1 MFANCFSLCL
11 RVLVAKLFK
20 KIINR
25 GVILSNI
32 LIIDDND
39 TMREGMVAII
49 KKLGYKC
56 DEAKDG
62 DIGISLVKKND
73 YDLIVTDY
81 RMQGMT
87 GIEVL
92 KQVKKRSPKTEVMV
106 ITAYG
111 SIELAVDAMKNG
123 AVDFITKPFSHDEF
137 RFKIQRIIERI
148 KERKELSQVTE
159 ENVYLRE
166 KLEEQFNYGEIIGN
180 SKLMKNVYRT
190 IQKVA
195 SADSSVLI
203 YGESGTG
210 KELVARAIHKMSSR
224 KNKPFIRVNCGALAE
239 TLLESELFG
248 HEKGAFSGAI
258 KRKKGRFELAQ
269 QGSIFLDEIGDISLN
284 MQTKLLRVL
293 QEREFERV
301 GGEETIQADVRI
313 LAATNKNLS
322 EQVEKGKF
330 REDLYYRLFIIPIYL
345 PALRDR
351 KEDIPLLINHF
362 LKKLAT
368 DLKKNP
374 IQISEAAVEKLTA
387 YHWPGNVRE
396 LENVLERVLVLCENQ
411 EIDVFDLPI
420 LTQSNSTK
428 IPSNVINGNNIN
440 LNDTLYDIEK
450 QLIQRAMNETGGNK
464 SRAAK
469 LLGIKT
475 NLLYYKLEKYDL
487 MDKKF
492 NRKLR

>member
-1 MFANCFSLCL
+1 
-11 RVLVAKLFK
+11 
-20 KIINR
+20 
-25 GVILSNI
+25 LSKI

-49 KKLGYKC
+49 KKFDYKC

-62 DIGISLVKKND
+62 NEGVNLSKKND
-73 YDLIVTDY
+73 YDVVVTDY
-81 RMQGMT
+81 RMEGLN

-92 KQVKKRSPKTEVMV
+92 KQVKKFSPKTEVMV

-111 SIELAVDAMKNG
+111 SIELAVEAMKYG
-123 AVDFITKPFSHDEF
+123 AVDFITKPFSFDEF
-137 RFKIQRIIERI
+137 KLKIQRILERI
-148 KERKELSQVTE
+148 KERKKLSQVTE

-166 KLEEQFNYGEIIGN
+166 KLEEQFNYGEIIGH
-180 SKLMKNVYRT
+180 SKLMKDVYRT

-195 SADSSVLI
+195 VTDSSVLI

-239 TLLESELFG
+239 SLLESELFG

-258 KRKKGRFELAQ
+258 KRKKGRFELAHN
-269 QGSIFLDEIGDISLN
+269 GSIFLDEIGDISLN

-293 QEREFERV
+293 QEKEFERV
-301 GGEETIQADVRI
+301 GGEETIQVDVRI
-313 LAATNKNLS
+313 LAATNKNLA

-351 KEDIPLLINHF
+351 KEDIPLLVNHF
-362 LKKLAT
+362 LKKLAI
-368 DLKKNP
+368 DLKKTP
-374 IQISEAAVEKLTA
+374 IQISEAAVEKLVA
-387 YHWPGNVRE
+387 YHWQGNVRE
-396 LENVLERVLVLCENQ
+396 LENVLERALVLCENQ

-420 LTQSNSTK
+420 LTQSNSAR
-428 IPSNVINGNNIN
+428 IPSDVIDRHNYN

-450 QLIQRAMNETGGNK
+450 QLIQRAMNETVGNK

-469 LLGIKT
+469 LLGIRT
-475 NLLYYKLEKYDL
+475 SLLYYKLEKYGL
-487 MDKKF
+487 MDKK
-492 NRKLR
+492 

>member
-1 MFANCFSLCL
+1 
-11 RVLVAKLFK
+11 
-20 KIINR
+20 
-25 GVILSNI
+25 
-32 LIIDDND
+32 
-39 TMREGMVAII
+39 MREGMVAII
-49 KKLGYKC
+49 KKFDYKC

-62 DIGISLVKKND
+62 NEGVNLSKKND
-73 YDLIVTDY
+73 YDVVVTDY
-81 RMQGMT
+81 RMEGLN

-92 KQVKKRSPKTEVMV
+92 KQVKKFSPKTEVMV

-111 SIELAVDAMKNG
+111 SIELAVEAMKYG
-123 AVDFITKPFSHDEF
+123 AVDFITKPFSFDEF
-137 RFKIQRIIERI
+137 KLKIQRILERI
-148 KERKELSQVTE
+148 KERKKLSQVTE

-166 KLEEQFNYGEIIGN
+166 KLEEQFNYGEIIGH
-180 SKLMKNVYRT
+180 SKLMKDVYRT

-195 SADSSVLI
+195 VTDSSVLI

-239 TLLESELFG
+239 SLLESELFG

-258 KRKKGRFELAQ
+258 KRKKGRFELAHN
-269 QGSIFLDEIGDISLN
+269 GSIFLDEIGDISLN

-293 QEREFERV
+293 QEKEFERV
-301 GGEETIQADVRI
+301 GGEETIQVDVRI
-313 LAATNKNLS
+313 LAATNKNLA

-351 KEDIPLLINHF
+351 KEDIPLLVNHF
-362 LKKLAT
+362 LKKLAI
-368 DLKKNP
+368 DLKKTP
-374 IQISEAAVEKLTA
+374 IQISEAAVEKLVA
-387 YHWPGNVRE
+387 YHWQGNVRE
-396 LENVLERVLVLCENQ
+396 LENVLERALVLCENQ

-420 LTQSNSTK
+420 LTQSNSAR
-428 IPSNVINGNNIN
+428 IPSDVIDRHNYN

-450 QLIQRAMNETGGNK
+450 QLIQRAMNETVGNK

-469 LLGIKT
+469 LLGIRT
-475 NLLYYKLEKYDL
+475 SLLYYKLEKYGL
-487 MDKKF
+487 MDKK
-492 NRKLR
+492 